1 MKIVCCLWYQA
12 ENNANR
18 VTTRKVVRGMRRVQ
32 NHLGIASSSAAP
44 SSTAPSDP
52 KEWDR
57 MKHERIQEWM
67 VDTETIVEVAEP
79 SYTTVGGTQQVE
91 PGMSEG
97 RQGEYSIEAQAPSQ
111 LVRPSS
117 MSTLPDHTEVQS
129 RQCLNGRS

>member
-1 MKIVCCLWYQA
+1 MKIVCRLWHQA

-44 SSTAPSDP
+44 SSAAPSDP
-52 KEWDR
+52 KEWDL

-79 SYTTVGGTQQVE
+79 SYTTVGGTQQVG
-91 PGMSEG
+91 PGIPEG
-97 RQGEYSIEAQAPSQ
+97 RQGEYSIGAEAPSQ
-111 LVRPSS
+111 LVRPSL
-117 MSTLPDHTEVQS
+117 MSTLPDNTEVKS
-129 RQCLNGRS
+129 RQCLSGQS